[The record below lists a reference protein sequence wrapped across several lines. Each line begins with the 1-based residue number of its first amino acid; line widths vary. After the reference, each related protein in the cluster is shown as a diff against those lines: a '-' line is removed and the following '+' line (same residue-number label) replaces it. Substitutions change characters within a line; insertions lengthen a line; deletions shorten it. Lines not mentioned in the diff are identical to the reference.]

1 MEKVAVIVPG
11 EKKEGHKPYNL
22 RFVILDTTLTNV
34 IIIIII
40 FAGCCRVASYSS

>member
-22 RFVILDTTLTNV
+22 RFVILDITLTNV
-34 IIIIII
+34 IIIII
-40 FAGCCRVASYSS
+40 FAECCREDSFSS

>member
-11 EKKEGHKPYNL
+11 EKKEGHKPYHL
-22 RFVILDTTLTNV
+22 RFVILDITLTNV
-34 IIIIII
+34 IIIII